1 MEEYFKSDYYKSS
14 KRIIDTFKPPLV
26 PMTPRK
32 PKNVPPKIYKKEEVP
47 ISVQQNLFYDYV
59 FLQTFS

>member
-1 MEEYFKSDYYKSS
+1 MEEYFKSTKHIVDA
-14 KRIIDTFKPPLV
+14 FKPPLV

-32 PKNVPPKIYKKEEVP
+32 PNACHLKITKKEETTSVSP
-47 ISVQQNLFYDYV
+47 IQNHFYDYV